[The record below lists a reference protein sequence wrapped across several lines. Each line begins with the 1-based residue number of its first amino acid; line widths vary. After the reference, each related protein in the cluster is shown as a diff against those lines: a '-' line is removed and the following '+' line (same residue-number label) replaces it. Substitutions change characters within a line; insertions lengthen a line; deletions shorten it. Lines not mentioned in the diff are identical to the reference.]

1 MSRQHRSAAA
11 RAVAAADLSHTPARE
26 AAETAVA
33 VWERQVELAALGR
46 AVRELR
52 ARRGF
57 SQEQLG
63 VRSGLHRNYVGAIE
77 RGEINATF
85 RVLMK
90 LTRGLH
96 IPFSELI
103 EVFERQRAWAIARR
117 DGDSS

>member
-1 MSRQHRSAAA
+1 MSRTHRPAVVRAA
-11 RAVAAADLSHTPARE
+11 AAADLSHTPARE
-26 AAETAVA
+26 AAEPAVA
-33 VWERQVELAALGR
+33 VWERPVELGALGR

-63 VRSGLHRNYVGAIE
+63 ERSGLHRNYVGAVE

-90 LTRGLH
+90 LARGLQV
-96 IPFSELI
+96 PFSELI
-103 EVFERQRAWAIARR
+103 EVFERQRTWSVATS
-117 DGDSS
+117 DGDRS